1 MQNFLRCSFACFAL
15 LLLLPGFTQ
24 AQGSRGML
32 PSYFQLPSA
41 NDIVHFTSPQQ
52 PDFPTP
58 VYPDAHRSSLV
69 EGAVEVKLYVTSEGD
84 VVKVDISV
92 SSGDALFDEAALG
105 SAIKAHFPVG
115 YATVQGKP
123 VDFVLNV
130 PFYFLLSP
138 DPEMYWH
145 TRLELARIQT
155 EYESAMN
162 EFQGYLSERTKTTA
176 SRVESSQ
183 RRIER
188 TVAAAKRLHR
198 ILAEKKE
205 SAILRLREEIA
216 MTKLR
221 LEDPDEQQPSLA
233 SDTFWRNAHPGQ
245 VVATVVMPSNT
256 RGIVTRNSLSNNDL
270 ERLIDELELKKSYL

>member
-1 MQNFLRCSFACFAL
+1 MQNSLRRSLACFTL
-15 LLLLPGFTQ
+15 LMILPGIIQ
-24 AQGSRGML
+24 AQSSRGML

-41 NDIVHFTSPQQ
+41 NDVVHFTSPQQ
-52 PDFPTP
+52 PNFPTP
-58 VYPDAHRSSLV
+58 IYPDARRQSLV
-69 EGAVEVKLYVTSEGD
+69 EGAVEVTLYVTSEGD
-84 VVKVDISV
+84 VVKADISV

-105 SAIKAHFPVG
+105 SAIKARFPAG
-115 YATVQGKP
+115 YATVQGRP
-123 VDFVLNV
+123 VDFSIDV

-145 TRLELARIQT
+145 TRLELARIQA

-162 EFQGYLSERTKTTA
+162 EFQGYLSERTKSTA

-183 RRIER
+183 RRVEQ

-198 ILAEKKE
+198 MLAEKKE

-221 LEDPDEQQPSLA
+221 IEDPDEQQSSTA
-233 SDTFWRNAHPGQ
+233 SETFWRSAHPGQ
-245 VVATVVMPSNT
+245 AVATVVMPSNT
-256 RGIVTRNSLSNNDL
+256 RGIVTRDSLSNNDL
-270 ERLIDELELKKSYL
+270 DRLIDELELKKSYL